1 MHPISILNNKSFKL
15 LTFFFTSYRYNK
27 SGGCVCR
34 HCRWVLCKEEKRKA
48 MQLID
53 QMRRSRPD
61 GRVDPEEDIENF
73 ACSPKYWSCGR
84 PWKVGW
90 VLNSQHD
97 DDEEDMMMD
106 NQSSSSPSLSEATL

>member
-1 MHPISILNNKSFKL
+1 
-15 LTFFFTSYRYNK
+15 
-27 SGGCVCR
+27 
-34 HCRWVLCKEEKRKA
+34 VLCKEEKRKA

-61 GRVDPEEDIENF
+61 GRIDLDEDIENF
-73 ACSPKYWSCGR
+73 SCSPKYWSCGR

-97 DDEEDMMMD
+97 DADDEEDSIMLD
-106 NQSSSSPSLSEATL
+106 QRSPSLSEATL